1 MTLTPA
7 GLLLHES
14 VLSSYA
20 FKVFALVVALNTLI
34 YLGLT
39 MSKFVPWPR
48 QLTPRRVRI
57 MLGME
62 HVEQEMA
69 DVPIQRK
76 SELTYEQTRQ
86 TAAVLSATAAF
97 ALLGI
102 LLVVIGLLS
111 ILIDLRTRTV
121 VDVMTMVF
129 GLVGLVCSV
138 IFSRSRLHD
147 ATAIWVGVGV
157 GIVFMVDQAWLLIIF
172 QNPLGV
178 AGMCV
183 VLVLIP
189 AVALSWLPGVFEVTI
204 GGLVAAASTIKTSE
218 VESIPSVAMIIG
230 ASLVGLILMDLRMSS
245 IDEATS
251 NRLLLFA
258 HGTTD
263 PTTGLLSRDAL
274 EALAPAVFE
283 FAGELGRS
291 VELVVVTVDDF
302 VALDDDYGW
311 DYGDEVIRT
320 VGDCLD
326 DLAPPGA
333 LRCRWS
339 GSRVAMLAVGGG
351 IDPDQLSEELVQQI
365 RASGVALGKRP
376 ITVTCRV
383 RGLTPEP
390 GADLVQVAALMLES
404 RPAEVE
410 SSGE

>member
-39 MSKFVPWPR
+39 MLKFVPWPR
-48 QLTPRRVRI
+48 QMTPRRVRI

-62 HVEQEMA
+62 HVEQEMT
-69 DVPIQRK
+69 DVPIQRN
-76 SELTYEQTRQ
+76 SELAYEQTRQ

-121 VDVMTMVF
+121 VDVVTMVF

-147 ATAIWVGVGV
+147 ATAIWVWVVV

-204 GGLVAAASTIKTSE
+204 GGLVAAASTIKTSA

-283 FAGELGRS
+283 FAG
-291 VELVVVTVDDF
+291 VTVDDF

-320 VGDCLD
+320 MGECLA

>member
-39 MSKFVPWPR
+39 MLKFVPWPR
-48 QLTPRRVRI
+48 QMTPRRVRI

-62 HVEQEMA
+62 HVEQEMT
-69 DVPIQRK
+69 DVPIQRN
-76 SELTYEQTRQ
+76 SELAYEQTRQ

-121 VDVMTMVF
+121 VDVVTMVF

-147 ATAIWVGVGV
+147 ATAIWVWVVV

-204 GGLVAAASTIKTSE
+204 GGLVAAASTIKTSA

-283 FAGELGRS
+283 FAG
-291 VELVVVTVDDF
+291 VTVDDF

-320 VGDCLD
+320 MGECLA

-390 GADLVQVAALMLES
+390 GSDLVQVAALMLES

>member
-1 MTLTPA
+1 
-7 GLLLHES
+7 
-14 VLSSYA
+14 
-20 FKVFALVVALNTLI
+20 
-34 YLGLT
+34 
-39 MSKFVPWPR
+39 
-48 QLTPRRVRI
+48 
-57 MLGME
+57 
-62 HVEQEMA
+62 
-69 DVPIQRK
+69 
-76 SELTYEQTRQ
+76 
-86 TAAVLSATAAF
+86 
-97 ALLGI
+97 
-102 LLVVIGLLS
+102 
-111 ILIDLRTRTV
+111 
-121 VDVMTMVF
+121 
-129 GLVGLVCSV
+129 
-138 IFSRSRLHD
+138 
-147 ATAIWVGVGV
+147 
-157 GIVFMVDQAWLLIIF
+157 
-172 QNPLGV
+172 
-178 AGMCV
+178 
-183 VLVLIP
+183 
-189 AVALSWLPGVFEVTI
+189 
-204 GGLVAAASTIKTSE
+204 
-218 VESIPSVAMIIG
+218 
-230 ASLVGLILMDLRMSS
+230 MSS

-283 FAGELGRS
+283 FAG
-291 VELVVVTVDDF
+291 VTVDDF

-320 VGDCLD
+320 MGECLA

>member
-39 MSKFVPWPR
+39 MLKFVPWPR
-48 QLTPRRVRI
+48 QMTPRRVRI

-62 HVEQEMA
+62 HVEQEMT
-69 DVPIQRK
+69 DVPIQRN
-76 SELTYEQTRQ
+76 SELAYEQTRQ

-121 VDVMTMVF
+121 VDVVTMVF

-147 ATAIWVGVGV
+147 ATAIWVWVVV

-204 GGLVAAASTIKTSE
+204 GGLVAAASTIKTSA

-283 FAGELGRS
+283 FAG
-291 VELVVVTVDDF
+291 VTVDDF

-320 VGDCLD
+320 MGECLA

-383 RGLTPEP
+383 RGLTLEP

>member
-39 MSKFVPWPR
+39 MLKFVPWPR
-48 QLTPRRVRI
+48 QMTPRRVRI

-62 HVEQEMA
+62 HVEQEMT
-69 DVPIQRK
+69 DVPIQRN
-76 SELTYEQTRQ
+76 SELAYEQTRQ

-121 VDVMTMVF
+121 VDVVTMVF

-147 ATAIWVGVGV
+147 ATAIWVWVVV

-204 GGLVAAASTIKTSE
+204 GGLVAAASTIKTSA

-283 FAGELGRS
+283 FAG
-291 VELVVVTVDDF
+291 VTVDDF

-320 VGDCLD
+320 MGECLA

-383 RGLTPEP
+383 RGLTLEP
-390 GADLVQVAALMLES
+390 GSDLVQVAARMLES

>member
-39 MSKFVPWPR
+39 MLKFVPWPR
-48 QLTPRRVRI
+48 QMTPRRVRI

-62 HVEQEMA
+62 HVEQEMT
-69 DVPIQRK
+69 DVPIQRN
-76 SELTYEQTRQ
+76 SELAYEQTRQ

-121 VDVMTMVF
+121 VDVVTMVF

-147 ATAIWVGVGV
+147 ATAIWVWVVV

-204 GGLVAAASTIKTSE
+204 GGLVAAASTIKTSA

-283 FAGELGRS
+283 FAG
-291 VELVVVTVDDF
+291 VTVDDF

-320 VGDCLD
+320 MGECLA

-383 RGLTPEP
+383 RGLTLEP
-390 GADLVQVAALMLES
+390 GADLVQVAARMLES

>member
-39 MSKFVPWPR
+39 MLKFVPWPR
-48 QLTPRRVRI
+48 QMTPRRVRI

-62 HVEQEMA
+62 HVEQEMT
-69 DVPIQRK
+69 DVPIQRN
-76 SELTYEQTRQ
+76 SELAYEQTRQ

-121 VDVMTMVF
+121 VDVVTMVF

-147 ATAIWVGVGV
+147 ATAIWVWVVV

-204 GGLVAAASTIKTSE
+204 GGLVAAASTIKTSA

-283 FAGELGRS
+283 FAG
-291 VELVVVTVDDF
+291 VTVDDF

-320 VGDCLD
+320 MGECLA

-333 LRCRWS
+333 LRGRWS

-383 RGLTPEP
+383 RGLTLEP
-390 GADLVQVAALMLES
+390 GADLVQVAARMLES